1 MGTNSFPCKC
11 RTAILKLDHRSRALN
26 RSVITSP
33 RMRTFRRYFLRS
45 SRKCYRKVGGGRRR
59 RREVPAA
66 GYSEWIA
73 ASAAARTKLDNFMYS
88 ESFRELNSGSDA
100 KQQCVQLLEAITPRL
115 PIEQYL
121 LAVERLRDPTI
132 QEAFL
137 VMAPDRRAQWV
148 WSWK

>member
-1 MGTNSFPCKC
+1 MRVSPELSK
-11 RTAILKLDHRSRALN
+11 ALE
-26 RSVITSP
+26 T
-33 RMRTFRRYFLRS
+33 
-45 SRKCYRKVGGGRRR
+45 
-59 RREVPAA
+59 
-66 GYSEWIA
+66 IA

-88 ESFRELNSGSDA
+88 EWIRELNSGSDA

-137 VMAPDRRAQWV
+137 VMASDRRAQWV